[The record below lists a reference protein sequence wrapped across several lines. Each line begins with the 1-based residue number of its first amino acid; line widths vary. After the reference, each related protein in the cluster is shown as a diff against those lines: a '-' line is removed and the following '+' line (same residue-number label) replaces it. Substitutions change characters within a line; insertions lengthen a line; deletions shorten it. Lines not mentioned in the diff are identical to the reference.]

1 MTDEEQLV
9 DIIRTSDNP
18 TEAIMIAVRVILEF
32 LTGQQSQEEEASAL
46 PTTRW
51 RGCLPYLAWSHLQK
65 QI

>member
-18 TEAIMIAVRVILEF
+18 TEAIMIAVRVILDF

-46 PTTRW
+46 PST
-51 RGCLPYLAWSHLQK
+51 A
-65 QI
+65 